1 MLCSRHY
8 FVTDAYY
15 KHVSTKIFP
24 SCKIHKATS
33 RIKAGVYIMPE
44 NMDKETKDGR
54 LRYCFSTLLWGRS
67 FNHLSCLAHTLPVLC
82 VSVFWLRFLISCCS
96 LEFLRM
102 NYEYG
107 WIMPLSPPLSS
118 LAHTYISPGCGCG
131 TALAPHISPGKIGFV
146 KIHNPPQPMS
156 AKYKGKRRNQVLR
169 RMSWS
174 SERQHSV
181 QGHCVFAIALR
192 WVDCVRHYAD
202 LFWYISIAGSLWDT
216 LIWRSR

>member
-1 MLCSRHY
+1 MTRLILQCY
-8 FVTDAYY
+8 
-15 KHVSTKIFP
+15 VSDIYLSNSCIVIQTYLNKNAP
-24 SCKIHKATS
+24 SAKMNKATS
-33 RIKAGVYIMPE
+33 RIKAGVYWARKHGQR
-44 NMDKETKDGR
+44 KERWMSKILLLYFVVR
-54 LRYCFSTLLWGRS
+54 PLLFHPFVMFS
-67 FNHLSCLAHTLPVLC
+67 TLPVLC

-118 LAHTYISPGCGCG
+118 LAHTYISTGCG
-131 TALAPHISPGKIGFV
+131 TTLAPHISPGKIGFV

-174 SERQHSV
+174 S
-181 QGHCVFAIALR
+181 
-192 WVDCVRHYAD
+192 
-202 LFWYISIAGSLWDT
+202 
-216 LIWRSR
+216 